1 MKMSANLTVET
12 NSDLEKRRVVYPQ
25 IQPSPPKTSVKKVFY
40 PFAVCKKP
48 MNQEK
53 FSLVK

>member
-1 MKMSANLTVET
+1 MSANLTVET

-53 FSLVK
+53 FLLDK